1 VTARRPA
8 AVAAVL
14 LVLASLLGAHL
25 AAVLLLA
32 AVTAVCL
39 ALGVL
44 AFAIA
49 GVVVESG
56 WRTVPGCAVLS
67 TWREA

>member
-1 VTARRPA
+1 MTAHPA

-25 AAVLLLA
+25 VAVLLLT
-32 AVTAVCL
+32 AVTVI
-39 ALGVL
+39 GVAFAAL

-49 GVVVESG
+49 GVVAESG
-56 WRTVPGCAVLS
+56 WRVVPRCPVPP
-67 TWREA
+67 TCWREA

>member
-1 VTARRPA
+1 MTARRPA
-8 AVAAVL
+8 AVTAVL

-25 AAVLLLA
+25 AAVLLL
-32 AVTAVCL
+32 TAVCL
-39 ALGVL
+39 ALAVL

-49 GVVVESG
+49 DVVAESG
-56 WRTVPGCAVLS
+56 WRTVPGCAVSS